1 MWLLNAYNSIQLRTS
16 RYNATSL
23 LYYSGV
29 FNLIISPWGYKR
41 KGKFIYVNK
50 ITTGVARLLTLETR
64 NIRFK
69 YLGKAYRISKKKR
82 VLVLTLHY
90 PTFKYVIWRNIK
102 LYHKKKK
109 RKVFKFK
116 TLASNFQNRMFFQNM
131 FKLRVPDTYT
141 GRGILNNVFVYQKR
155 KQRAATHR

>member
-1 MWLLNAYNSIQLRTS
+1 M
-16 RYNATSL
+16 
-23 LYYSGV
+23 
-29 FNLIISPWGYKR
+29 
-41 KGKFIYVNK
+41 
-50 ITTGVARLLTLETR
+50 
-64 NIRFK
+64 
-69 YLGKAYRISKKKR
+69 
-82 VLVLTLHY
+82 LTLHY